1 MQRDTK
7 RRDPR
12 RDMTPKVEEF
22 KDQLLELRRVTRVT
36 KGGKRMRFRATVII
50 GDGKGRVGVGVAKGV
65 DVVESIAKAKNQA
78 KKNIITVLM
87 KPEKTITHRVEA
99 KYGAANIVI
108 KPAVSGH
115 GLMAGG
121 AARLVLSLAGIGN
134 ITAKFV
140 SRTTNKLANAM
151 VTIEALKKL
160 TPVKMKKVEAAAN
173 LTRTEK

>member
-7 RRDPR
+7 RREPR

-36 KGGKRMRFRATVII
+36 KGGKRMRFRAAVVI

-78 KKNIITVLM
+78 KKNIISVLM

-99 KYGAANIVI
+99 KYGTSNIII

-121 AARLVLSLAGIGN
+121 PARIVFSLAGIGN
-134 ITAKFV
+134 ITAKYT

-151 VTIEALKKL
+151 AAIEALKQL
-160 TPVKMKKVEAAAN
+160 RAVKIGKKVEKAN
-173 LTRTEK
+173 V